1 MKLRYFG
8 YYLRKFETQDKFLF
22 NIKSIIDAFV
32 SSKDM
37 ALKGSFKRGD
47 DKLYITP
54 VTGHQNLYYFV
65 RTSDNELIK
74 RINEQNLKVGELT
87 DRLSENE
94 KVAYASYVYLSDDDC
109 ILACAGSTSCSRFD
123 DFAGYINELFKKVGL
138 EKYEL
143 TIEALTSNS
152 EKKDLLQMEMVNSVY
167 IDVAA
172 DRGLGKL
179 IAQELTG
186 STESSIG
193 NFRITIEPSGTNL
206 KQMFAKML
214 NRLVPGKKAKNEQ
227 GVTRIGAKAKHDE
240 LKGQLTDYWL
250 DNENNLTDSLN
261 PKATKVLLPD
271 QIAAK
276 FDSNLQIDG
285 LYKLYIANN
294 GLKKQADSLL
304 QKYTNSMQFTVKSK
318 GVDNVHQLNTG
329 SD

>member
-8 YYLRKFETQDKFLF
+8 YYLRKFETQEKFLF

-109 ILACAGSTSCSRFD
+109 ILACAGSTSCPRFD
-123 DFAGYINELFKKVGL
+123 DFAGYINELFKKVGI